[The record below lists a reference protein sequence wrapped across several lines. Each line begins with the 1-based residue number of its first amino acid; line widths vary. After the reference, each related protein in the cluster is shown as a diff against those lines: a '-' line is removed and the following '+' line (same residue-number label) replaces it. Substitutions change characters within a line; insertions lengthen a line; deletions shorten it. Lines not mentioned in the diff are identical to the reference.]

1 MSKLYDYF
9 KNIYEKNKISHAF
22 LIGNTDFSLIEKD
35 IYDILS
41 DFFFHK
47 RVNDNSIDIY
57 RFDLSDKN
65 LKIEE
70 LREMIANLS
79 TTSQFN
85 NLKVYIINQCEDM
98 SDRVY
103 NALLKTLEE
112 PGENIYAF
120 LITKNM
126 DQVMP
131 TIVSRCQKIFIAS
144 SNDSNNFD
152 DQVVLVGNELIKN
165 IEEKRLKTIVE
176 NKVYYDIE
184 SRELFYE
191 VLKYIQQKYYQAIV
205 NNEQDDIVLLI
216 QENNDTIKIANKIL
230 IINNN
235 QNYLKGN
242 LNKNLSIDRF
252 LIEMWRCDNEN
263 SRY

>member
-1 MSKLYDYF
+1 MGKLYDYF
-9 KNIYEKNKISHAF
+9 ENIYEKNKVSHAF
-22 LIGNTDFSLIEKD
+22 LIGNTDFSLIEKE

-47 RVNDNSIDIY
+47 KINDNSIDIY
-57 RFDLSDKN
+57 KFDLSDKN

-70 LREMIANLS
+70 LREMIVNLS

-85 NLKVYIINQCEDM
+85 NMKVYIINQCEDM

-112 PGENIYAF
+112 PGKNIYAF

-144 SNDSNNFD
+144 SDDNDIFD
-152 DQVVLVGNELIKN
+152 DQVVAVGNELIKN
-165 IEEKRLKTIVE
+165 IEEKEKITIAE
-176 NKVYYDIE
+176 NKIYYDIE

-205 NNEQDDIVLLI
+205 NNDQDDIILLI
-216 QENNDTIKIANKIL
+216 QKNNDTIKIANKI
-230 IINNN
+230 IIISNN
-235 QNYLKGN
+235 QNYLKSN

-263 SRY
+263 SWN